1 MCSALQQLTICRKHN
16 GHSLDELPYQ
26 AALGVWGSY
35 GCVLINVLA
44 LAASFYVALYPVGKP
59 GLVAESFFIAYL
71 AGPLLVFLY
80 FVWKVWSWFKRP
92 ADRPIWVATKDIDI
106 YSGMRSSIQDLS
118 PEGRRASIEAM
129 ERVEKPKGVKGHVMG
144 VVRSV
149 F

>member
-35 GCVLINVLA
+35 GCVLIN
-44 LAASFYVALYPVGKP
+44 
-59 GLVAESFFIAYL
+59 VAESFFIAYL